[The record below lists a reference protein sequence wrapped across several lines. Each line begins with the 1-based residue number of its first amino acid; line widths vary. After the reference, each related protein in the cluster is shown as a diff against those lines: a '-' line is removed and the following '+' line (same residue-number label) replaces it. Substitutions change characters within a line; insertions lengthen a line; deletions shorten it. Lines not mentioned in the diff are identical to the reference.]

1 MSSVLFVI
9 MSIVAAVLLL
19 TASITATSGAVD
31 SINSVFYNSDQNIRS
46 AHQYLAIAAVLGW
59 LGLIILL
66 ITFIVAAFTGG
77 FATDTISDEMLLTDN
92 PTIDDIATINKTY
105 TELIGGRTAEF
116 VVFVILI
123 TISLSTFIMGI
134 LSAVGAANLGE
145 ASQQDGNSHSAY
157 NSAIISAITGLLAG
171 GALIVVSLAYSRM
184 KSTRD
189 ETVGAIDNYQ
199 KRINLRLAQAAAPS
213 Q

>member
-31 SINSVFYNSDQNIRS
+31 SINSVFYNSDPNIRS
-46 AHQYLAIAAVLGW
+46 AHQYLAVAAVLGW

-66 ITFIVAAFTGG
+66 ITFIVAAVTGG
-77 FATDTISDEMLLTDN
+77 FATVTISSEMLLTVN
-92 PTIDDIATINKTY
+92 PTVDDITAVDTAYKEIVK
-105 TELIGGRTAEF
+105 GRTAEF

-123 TISLSTFIMGI
+123 TVTLSTFIMGI

-145 ASQQDGNSHSAY
+145 ASQQDSNSHSAY

-171 GALIVVSLAYSRM
+171 GALIFVSLAYSWMR
-184 KSTRD
+184 SERD
-189 ETVGAIDNYQ
+189 EAAGKILLFQDQT
-199 KRINLRLAQAAAPS
+199 KERFAAAIAS
-213 Q
+213 